1 MAKARAKARRPGK
14 AAKKKVA
21 KTPKRS
27 KPAKPAKA
35 AKMAKTAKR
44 AKSARAAKPTKRP
57 QAGKPAPSPKRTEP
71 AVAAKRK
78 PAAPAKSAA
87 PPSAAQSYKP
97 LKAPQHPKPGL
108 EAASPFEMRVNL
120 AKDLPETDVQTAL
133 DSGDMGFLHS
143 FTTGSTVDGPGV
155 RVVAWTTGCQW
166 RCRYCHNP
174 DTWTMRNGYPVS
186 VANATAE
193 LRKYSQGLKVMNGGL
208 TISCGEPLMQHRF
221 VVKVFDAAKK
231 MGVHTTI
238 ETNGFLGERLSDED
252 LTKIDLVMLGVKAW
266 GGELHKELTGR
277 DNGPTLEFGRR
288 LAKLKKKIW
297 VRFVLVPSLTDDLD
311 DVGKIAEYAAS
322 LGNVERVE
330 VLPFHQ
336 MGRFKWRELG
346 IRYHLEDTKP
356 PSAELVEQA
365 CAVFRA
371 AGLEA
376 H

>member
-1 MAKARAKARRPGK
+1 MTAMANARAKARKPAKTGKKK
-14 AAKKKVA
+14 AAKKKAA
-21 KTPKRS
+21 KTSKRATS
-27 KPAKPAKA
+27 GKS
-35 AKMAKTAKR
+35 AKTAKR
-44 AKSARAAKPTKRP
+44 TGAAKSAKVANRAGAPKPPGPSKRTREAKPT
-57 QAGKPAPSPKRTEP
+57 A
-71 AVAAKRK
+71 
-78 PAAPAKSAA
+78 AAPAAA
-87 PPSAAQSYKP
+87 PPPSAAASYKP
-97 LKAPQHPKPGL
+97 LKAPKHPQPGL

-120 AKDLPETDVQTAL
+120 AKDLPETDVQSAL

-193 LRKYSQGLKVMNGGL
+193 LSKYRQGLKVMSGGL
-208 TISCGEPLMQHRF
+208 TISGGEPLMQHRF
-221 VVKVFDAAKK
+221 VLKLFDAAKK

-238 ETNGFLGERLSDED
+238 ETNGFYGERLSDAE
-252 LTKIDLVMLGVKAW
+252 LENIDLVMLGIKAW
-266 GGELHKELTGR
+266 GKDKHEELTGR
-277 DNGPTLEFGRR
+277 DPGPTLAFARR
-288 LAKLKKKIW
+288 LAALKRKIW
-297 VRFVLVPSLTDDLD
+297 VRFVLVPNLTDDLD
-311 DVGKIAEYAAS
+311 DIGEIAGFAAG

-336 MGRFKWRELG
+336 MGRFKWKQLG
-346 IRYHLEDTKP
+346 IPYHLDKTEP
-356 PSAELVEQA
+356 PSSALVDKA
-365 CAVFRA
+365 IGIFRN